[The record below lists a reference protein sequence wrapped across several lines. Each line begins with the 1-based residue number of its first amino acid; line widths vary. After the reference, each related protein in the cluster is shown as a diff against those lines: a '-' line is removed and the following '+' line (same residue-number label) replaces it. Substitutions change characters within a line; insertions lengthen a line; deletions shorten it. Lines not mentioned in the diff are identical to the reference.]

1 MEWNKE
7 LILYWIA
14 NREAL
19 KNYELNPFQEKEI
32 FMNEYYVHG
41 SRPHS
46 APYEDTVELNID
58 FDHALDR
65 LGSKKER
72 FKRLYIDGQ
81 GEDKQLFKEFC
92 KILGVK

>member
-1 MEWNKE
+1 MDWTVDLIRYWCSRYYELKE
-7 LILYWIA
+7 
-14 NREAL
+14 
-19 KNYELNPFQEKEI
+19 YELNPFEETGI

-46 APYEDTVELNID
+46 APYEDTVDLNIE
-58 FDHALDR
+58 FDHALDA

-92 KILGVK
+92 LLLGVK